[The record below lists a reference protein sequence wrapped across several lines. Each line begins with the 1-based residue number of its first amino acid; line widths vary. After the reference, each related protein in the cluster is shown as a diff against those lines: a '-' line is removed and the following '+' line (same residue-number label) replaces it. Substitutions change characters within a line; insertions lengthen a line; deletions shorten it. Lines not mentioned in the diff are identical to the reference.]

1 MFGGREALASYN
13 YTFRMKLAVLLIV
26 LAATAAA
33 YEKDGE
39 VLVLHDADFP
49 QVVNELQY
57 VMLEFYAPWCGHC
70 KKLEPIYK
78 EAASMLAERNSP
90 SNWNV
95 IQLSWPRTT
104 PLRRSKYP
112 VTTACRASQRF
123 TSC

>member
-1 MFGGREALASYN
+1 
-13 YTFRMKLAVLLIV
+13 MKLAVLLIV

-70 KKLEPIYK
+70 KN
-78 EAASMLAERNSP
+78 LAP
-90 SNWNV
+90 
-95 IQLSWPRTT
+95 
-104 PLRRSKYP
+104 
-112 VTTACRASQRF
+112 
-123 TSC
+123 